1 MRYQSKI
8 TISLLYNNDKPLTRF
23 ELKELVEKN
32 KGMFESIEVVPID
45 VVNWKTE
52 EIGDD
57 DE

>member
-8 TISLLYNNDKPLTRF
+8 TISLLYNNDKPLSRF

-32 KGMFESIEVVPID
+32 KGMFESIEVIPID
-45 VVNWKTE
+45 IINWKTE

>member
-8 TISLLYNNDKPLTRF
+8 TISLLYNNDKPLSRF

-32 KGMFESIEVVPID
+32 KGMFESIEVIPID
-45 VVNWKTE
+45 IVNWKTE

>member
-32 KGMFESIEVVPID
+32 KGMFESNEVVPID